1 MTEQNNNERSRFSL
15 SGMRDS
21 INDRVANLRS
31 KDDANVR
38 SRDDIGRHRKNG
50 DRAQPFTFQQE
61 DFDRTEPP
69 RDEMRQYW
77 RQFET
82 TPIIRKSITSFASQV
97 TEPGYYIKARG
108 LEEEQLRELDKWLQT
123 CAIIEGET
131 GKDFRLL
138 AKKAAIQ
145 REVRGTAL
153 IEKAPDK
160 NDEDKIA
167 GLKLIN
173 PETMEA
179 ITRPG
184 QSILMA
190 PDDINNE
197 EYIDVPTAESGGAA
211 AYLQDLSETNTF
223 FGTPVRTR
231 DRGGANTDGFKIGFR
246 RDEIIKLTR
255 DADVGEIFGTSR
267 IEAVSERVKGIQQKL
282 RDNDKAI
289 ESKAYPLWLF
299 LFGSEDNPWEGS
311 DIRDFM
317 QAHEMENFHP
327 GMKQGVRGDVDV
339 KTISGEVADI
349 SQALEFDLNWIMSAM
364 PMPKFAL
371 GAFDGAVGQVGGMA
385 QQQDVNRQINEAR
398 QEIEDEFTPLL
409 REVAQQVGIEENLA
423 EDIRL
428 KIGTPGEPKTEVPQ
442 RENIIRYIPENQRKG
457 EVGKE
462 DEPQE
467 EDGESE
473 DDQTI
478 DEGDVDMPSNE
489 GGIDN
494 TPREGVDNN
503 QLDGE
508 IGIKEETGIPEDM
521 LGRKGAHVWHMNTN
535 MEQLSIGSDQNQA
548 ALADTIYETMLQ
560 TRESVL
566 EEIETEYGDTPT
578 FAVSNFESVA
588 NSVLRRQMSRGRFR
602 DDVEPIV
609 TDTIA
614 SIEESLSGE
623 TGRFSRS
630 QNARFY
636 VQDIENATEDAIE
649 EMLRLMRIQ
658 TRRAV
663 LQNEE
668 WPAVRRRVEQDYDEA
683 NLRQRAELI
692 AHMELTNAAETTRL
706 QQWEANDDVIGVRI
720 SNEDSATPLTQSLN
734 GATAFFDEG
743 DISDQLMAQTRA
755 EFLHEGFDPL
765 PPTPPFHFQDTSRL
779 EPIVK

>member
-1 MTEQNNNERSRFSL
+1 MVDDNRSFSL
-15 SGMRDS
+15 QQVRES
-21 INDRVANLRS
+21 INGKFASLKT
-31 KDDANVR
+31 KDDADVR
-38 SRDDIGRHRKNG
+38 SRDDISRRKSD
-50 DRAQPFTFQQE
+50 DRAKPFTFQQE

-69 RDEMRQYW
+69 KDEMRRYW

-82 TPIIRKSITSFASQV
+82 TPIIRKPITSFASQV

-108 LEEEQLRELDKWLQT
+108 LDEEQLRELDKWLQK

-160 NDEDKIA
+160 NDPDKIA

-179 ITRPG
+179 VTRPG

-190 PDDINNE
+190 PDDIEKE
-197 EYIDVPTAESGGAA
+197 EYEGVPAAGSGGAA

-223 FGTPVRTR
+223 FGTPVRQNDR
-231 DRGGANTDGFKIGFR
+231 DSNTEDFKIGFR

-267 IEAVSERVKGIQQKL
+267 IEAVSDRIDGIQQKL
-282 RDNDKAI
+282 KDNDKAI

-299 LFGSEDNPWEGS
+299 MFGTEENPWESS
-311 DIRDFM
+311 DITNFM
-317 QAHEMENFHP
+317 RAHEMENFHP

-339 KTISGEVADI
+339 QTISGEVADI

-409 REVAQQVGIEENLA
+409 REVATQIGISEEQA
-423 EDIRL
+423 DDIRL
-428 KIGTPGEPKTEVPQ
+428 KIGTPGEPETEVPQ

-457 EVGKE
+457 KVGGE

-478 DEGDVDMPSNE
+478 DDGEVDMPANE

-494 TPREGVDNN
+494 IENG
-503 QLDGE
+503 Q
-508 IGIKEETGIPEDM
+508 IGIEPEQGIPEDM
-521 LGRKGAHVWHMNTN
+521 LGSRGAHAWHMRTN
-535 MEQLSIGSDQNQA
+535 MEQLSIEPDDSQA
-548 ALADTIYETMLQ
+548 ALADKIFDTMVE
-560 TRESVL
+560 TRENVL
-566 EEIETEYGDTPT
+566 NEIESEYADTPT
-578 FAVSNFESVA
+578 FAVTNFERTA
-588 NSVLRRQMSRGRFR
+588 NSVLRRQMGRGRFR

-668 WPAVRRRVEQDYDEA
+668 WAGVRRRVETEYDDM

-692 AHMELTNAAETTRL
+692 AHMELTNAKETTRL
-706 QQWEANDDVIGVRI
+706 QQWESNDDIIGVRV
-720 SNEDSATPLTQSLN
+720 SNENAHTPLTQSLN

-743 DISDQLMAQTRA
+743 DISDQLMAQTRS

-779 EPIVK
+779 EPIIEGN